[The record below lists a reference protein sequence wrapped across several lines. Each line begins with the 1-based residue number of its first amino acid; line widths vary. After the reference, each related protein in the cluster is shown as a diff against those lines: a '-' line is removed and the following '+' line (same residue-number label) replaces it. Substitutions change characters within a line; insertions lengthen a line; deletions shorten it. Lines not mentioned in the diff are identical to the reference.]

1 MTIENTNVSRR
12 TLVKGA
18 AWSLPVVA
26 VAAATPL
33 AAASTAGTDL
43 VPALSGPINLNLT
56 ALGLTVATVNVVNTL
71 TITNVGT
78 VATPATG
85 TTASLVYN
93 PSLLTLNIAG
103 AGVTVLGSDGNYTLN
118 LPSIAPGGTLVIN
131 LGTTLDTLLDL
142 SLLTSILGGP
152 TPTMAATV
160 SGDGVTGNNSTS
172 TNIGI
177 TLL

>member
-33 AAASTAGTDL
+33 AAASTTGTDL
-43 VPALSGPINLNLT
+43 VPALSGPINLDLT

-71 TITNVGT
+71 TIMNNGT

-85 TTASLVYN
+85 TTASVVYN
-93 PSLLTLNIAG
+93 PALLTLNIS
-103 AGVTVLGSDGNYTLN
+103 GVGVQVLGSDGNYTLN
-118 LPSIAPGGTLVIN
+118 LPSIPAGGSLTIN
-131 LGTTLDTLLDL
+131 LGTTLDTLLTL
-142 SLLTSILGGP
+142 NLLTQLLGGP
-152 TPTMAATV
+152 QQTLAASV
-160 SGDGVTGNNSTS
+160 AGDDVTGNNSAS
-172 TNIGI
+172 TNVGI
-177 TLL
+177 SIL